1 MNKYETEK
9 SDINQY
15 NILWKIQIS
24 WSNSPRSF
32 VNSKSDYNPQRTWL
46 TIDKI
51 NPINYPTFVRRIFI
65 RPFLSFDITNIL
77 NNLAKNKD
85 KNGWLWKKENNKG
98 KPQKSQ
104 ILNNQYFNIFNH
116 FSICEILEIKSQNLW
131 RFFLRFFSKKREK
144 NLPKVI

>member
-9 SDINQY
+9 SDLNQY

-85 KNGWLWKKENNKG
+85 KNGWLWKKKQVYKEA
-98 KPQKSQ
+98 S
-104 ILNNQYFNIFNH
+104 LNTNT
-116 FSICEILEIKSQNLW
+116 
-131 RFFLRFFSKKREK
+131 
-144 NLPKVI
+144 